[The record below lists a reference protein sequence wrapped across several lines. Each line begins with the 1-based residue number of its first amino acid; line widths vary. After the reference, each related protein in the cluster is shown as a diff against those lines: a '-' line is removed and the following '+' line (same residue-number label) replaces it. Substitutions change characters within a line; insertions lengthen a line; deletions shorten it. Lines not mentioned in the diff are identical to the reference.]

1 MIRKLFGFRGLITA
15 STKAVRFL
23 RSILS
28 GEAIRRLEAE
38 LSALTWRVLLG
49 A

>member
-1 MIRKLFGFRGLITA
+1 MKV
-15 STKAVRFL
+15 VRFL

-28 GEAIRRLEAE
+28 GEATRRLEAE
-38 LSALTWRVLLG
+38 LSALIWRVLLG